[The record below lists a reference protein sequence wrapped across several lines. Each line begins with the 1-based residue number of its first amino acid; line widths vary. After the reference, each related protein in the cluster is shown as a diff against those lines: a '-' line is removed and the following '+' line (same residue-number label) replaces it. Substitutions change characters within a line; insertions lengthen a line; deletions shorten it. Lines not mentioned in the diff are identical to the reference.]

1 MVSNAQRL
9 SAGSILVVA
18 MAAFLPWMSEWDG
31 NVYGLDGD
39 GVITLVL
46 AVVGGVVLAT
56 SAGYVPPKKNAP
68 APGRGRDVALLV
80 LAGVVGV
87 IALLDLG
94 GSAAIGL
101 YLTLLG
107 ALGWLAGAGWQL
119 VSSGQPVVT
128 DRRR

>member
-1 MVSNAQRL
+1 VVSNAQRL

-80 LAGVVGV
+80 LAGVV
-87 IALLDLG
+87 AFN
-94 GSAAIGL
+94 
-101 YLTLLG
+101 LLG
-107 ALGWLAGAGWQL
+107 ARRPRPTEPSPPSVAEARRPQL
-119 VSSGQPVVT
+119 ET
-128 DRRR
+128 TC